1 MKHHFRIVSHKRR
14 KQVISLL
21 PTLSEKQGATYV
33 FFLKHGSDK
42 IKIYKDIRS
51 INVTYIMYYFINY
64 LQSTYALSRIDTLY
78 IQTLN
83 RYQNIMLIL

>member
-1 MKHHFRIVSHKRR
+1 MKHHFCIVISHKRR

-33 FFLKHGSDK
+33 FLLKHGSDK

-51 INVTYIMYYFINY
+51 INVTYIMYYFHK
-64 LQSTYALSRIDTLY
+64 LSAK
-78 IQTLN
+78 
-83 RYQNIMLIL
+83 

>member
-21 PTLSEKQGATYV
+21 PILSEKQGATYV
-33 FFLKHGSDK
+33 FSLKHRSDK

-51 INVTYIMYYFINY
+51 INVTYIMYYFHK
-64 LQSTYALSRIDTLY
+64 LSKV
-78 IQTLN
+78 N
-83 RYQNIMLIL
+83 MFYQE